1 MLTDIGRVA
10 AAVALLAGPVAAA
23 DPARADDP
31 VKLVG
36 TWKGT
41 AQVVQ
46 IGANPYRVSE
56 GNGPQFP
63 ANGLE
68 FTFSITEQQGNRF
81 AGTAT
86 GGRLSETLIGAI
98 SPDNRSGYIL
108 DNDGEYAFTIRDA
121 ETLDLCYRHS
131 YPSGRVVGCYA
142 VRRSAN

>member
-1 MLTDIGRVA
+1 MPKTVRRA
-10 AAVALLAGPVAAA
+10 AFVTVFTGLIAASSSS
-23 DPARADDP
+23 RADDP

-46 IGANPYRVSE
+46 IGANPYRASE

-63 ANGLE
+63 ANGLD
-68 FTFSITEQQGNRF
+68 FTFTITEQQGNRF

-98 SPDNRSGYIL
+98 SPDNRSGFIL

-121 ETLDLCYRHS
+121 QTLDLCYRHS

-142 VRRSAN
+142 IRRSAN

>member
-1 MLTDIGRVA
+1 MHKTIRHA
-10 AAVALLAGPVAAA
+10 AAVTVFAGLVATSNQ
-23 DPARADDP
+23 ARADDP
-31 VKLVG
+31 PKLVG
-36 TWKGT
+36 TWKGV

-63 ANGLE
+63 ASGLE
-68 FTFSITEQQGNRF
+68 FTFTITEQQGNRF

-98 SPDNRSGYIL
+98 SPDNRSGFVL

-142 VRRSAN
+142 VKRSAN